1 MSQFPRT
8 QLGGVA
14 VSRLVAG
21 SNWFLGF
28 AHQTKARTNWIV
40 ENQNAKKIGKI
51 LEVFLRAGV
60 NVAMGTSE
68 MLSEGVKIAQQ
79 RVGAKMHLIG
89 TPNFKLTPR
98 GPDWDDAARELDR
111 CVKLGS
117 TFCWPHQQVTDN
129 CYDGFTGKIR
139 GMERIGKMTRQRG
152 MIPGLSTH
160 NPACIIAADR
170 QKLDVASYISIFNSA
185 GFLMQVEID
194 WTLNV
199 IHNAAKPVTT
209 IKPMAAGRVMPYVAM
224 PFVWSVLRD
233 IDLVTVGTTTP
244 EEAKELIEMSLAAL
258 EKRQANREL
267 QFTRSKASLLKK
279 P

>member
-1 MSQFPRT
+1 MNQFPRT
-8 QLGGVA
+8 QLDGIS

-21 SNWFLGF
+21 SNWFLGY

-40 ENQNAKKIGKI
+40 ENQNAKKVGKI
-51 LEVFLRAGV
+51 LEVFLRSGV
-60 NVAMGTSE
+60 NIAMGTNP

-79 RVGAKMHLIG
+79 RTGAKMHLIG
-89 TPNFKLTPR
+89 TPSFKLTPK
-98 GPDWDDAARELDR
+98 GPDWDDVARELDA
-111 CVKLGS
+111 CGKLGS
-117 TFCWPHQQVTDN
+117 TFCWPHQQITDAL
-129 CYDGFTGKIR
+129 YDGLSGKIR
-139 GMERIGKMTRQRG
+139 HMERIAKMTRERN

-160 NPACIIAADR
+160 NPVCIMAADR

-244 EEAKELIEMSLAAL
+244 EEAQELIEMSLAAI

-267 QFTRSKASLLKK
+267 QFTRSKAALVKK
-279 P
+279 S